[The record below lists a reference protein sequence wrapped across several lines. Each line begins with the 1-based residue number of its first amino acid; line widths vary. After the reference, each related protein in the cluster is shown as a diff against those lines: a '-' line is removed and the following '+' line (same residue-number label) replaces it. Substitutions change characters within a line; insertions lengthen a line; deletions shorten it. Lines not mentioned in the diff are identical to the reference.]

1 MKAGS
6 QRLALIALFAGAGG
20 IAFAPIF
27 VRLSEVGPAATAFYR
42 MLLALPIFWL
52 WSALEKTGEGTI
64 RRPSSFHDYS
74 GLVAAGLLFA
84 ADLAVW
90 HYSLAF
96 TSVANATLLA
106 NFQPVWVTL
115 GAWILFRDRVSP
127 VFLVGL
133 ALALGGAAVLMG
145 ESFVF
150 NKRNLIGDLL
160 GLLTAL
166 FFAGYFLTVSR
177 LRSRFST
184 ATIMAWSGTVSALAL
199 WPVVDLLGENALPVT
214 MKGWMVLAGLAV
226 ISHGI
231 GQSLIAYALAH
242 LPAAFSSVG
251 LLLQP
256 VGAAALAWIILA
268 EPLSGWQWLGGLI
281 VLSGIYLAR
290 RGSL

>member
-1 MKAGS
+1 
-6 QRLALIALFAGAGG
+6 
-20 IAFAPIF
+20 
-27 VRLSEVGPAATAFYR
+27 
-42 MLLALPIFWL
+42 
-52 WSALEKTGEGTI
+52 
-64 RRPSSFHDYS
+64 
-74 GLVAAGLLFA
+74 
-84 ADLAVW
+84 
-90 HYSLAF
+90 
-96 TSVANATLLA
+96 
-106 NFQPVWVTL
+106 
-115 GAWILFRDRVSP
+115 
-127 VFLVGL
+127 
-133 ALALGGAAVLMG
+133 
-145 ESFVF
+145 
-150 NKRNLIGDLL
+150 
-160 GLLTAL
+160 
-166 FFAGYFLTVSR
+166 
-177 LRSRFST
+177 
-184 ATIMAWSGTVSALAL
+184 GTVSALAL